1 MKSKT
6 QNLDSRETWDQQFKK
21 ANSIKNKE
29 ILIPDVFEDEI
40 LEDWNW

>member
-6 QNLDSRETWDQQFKK
+6 KNLENRKTWDQQFKK

>member
-6 QNLDSRETWDQQFKK
+6 KNLENRKTWDQQLKK
-21 ANSIKNKE
+21 ANSIKNEE
-29 ILIPDVFEDEI
+29 ILIPYIFEDEI